1 MWTRKTE
8 MEFGGV
14 DSNAH
19 LAVGPDA
26 AARTLLEGKMTPKS
40 VHYVIGDIHGRLD
53 LMIRLIAKIC
63 RYHLDNHTDR
73 LPNLVFVG
81 DYVDRGPDS
90 AGVLERIRRGFR
102 GFKMT
107 CLKGNH
113 EAMMLTCMATD
124 DRDAWMLWVSNGGV
138 DTLKSFG
145 FDKKEGRNPEAVRA
159 CVGDETIF
167 WLKALPLYHQVEDI
181 VFVHAG
187 VLPGVS
193 LNAQSER
200 DLLWIRRP
208 FLNSDIDFGFG
219 VVHGHTPV
227 KKPEVRSNRI
237 NIDTGAV
244 YDGSLTALVVDRPW
258 AELREDPVFLQ
269 VK

>member
-1 MWTRKTE
+1 MKPR
-8 MEFGGV
+8 
-14 DSNAH
+14 
-19 LAVGPDA
+19 
-26 AARTLLEGKMTPKS
+26 S

-53 LMIRLIAKIC
+53 LMIRLIAKVC

-73 LPNLVFVG
+73 IPNLVFVG

-124 DRDAWMLWVSNGGV
+124 DRDAWMLWISNGGV

-145 FDKKEGRNPEAVRA
+145 YDKKEGRNPEAVRA

-187 VLPGVS
+187 ILPGVS
-193 LNAQSER
+193 LNTQSER
-200 DLLWIRRP
+200 DLLWIRKP
-208 FLNSDIDFGFG
+208 FLNSDIDFGYG

-227 KKPEVRSNRI
+227 TKPDVRQNRI

-244 YDGSLTALVVDRPW
+244 FDGSLTALVVDRPW